1 MENESLIED
10 LKKNNL
16 QLEQELQEL
25 HAIIEWKEEELSH
38 LKKTSQQVVEMQSK
52 FDLQIYELEQMQSN
66 VESLQKNI
74 VTAARRENAYEQE
87 LLESIERETAYYT
100 LKEEF
105 ASTQAA
111 LKDFHQQM
119 DEVTELNKQV
129 ADLKSRVAS
138 LESHLEIA
146 MLENGFLKEDLKTSK

>member
-1 MENESLIED
+1 MENKSLIED

-25 HAIIEWKEEELSH
+25 HAIIEWKEEELSY

-66 VESLQKNI
+66 VENLQKNI
-74 VTAARRENAYEQE
+74 ASAARRENAYEKE
-87 LLESIERETAYYT
+87 LLESIGKETAYYN

-119 DEVTELNKQV
+119 DEVSALYKQV
-129 ADLKSRVAS
+129 ADLKSKVAS
-138 LESHLEIA
+138 LESQLDIA
-146 MLENGFLKEDLKTSK
+146 MLENGFLKDDLKNK